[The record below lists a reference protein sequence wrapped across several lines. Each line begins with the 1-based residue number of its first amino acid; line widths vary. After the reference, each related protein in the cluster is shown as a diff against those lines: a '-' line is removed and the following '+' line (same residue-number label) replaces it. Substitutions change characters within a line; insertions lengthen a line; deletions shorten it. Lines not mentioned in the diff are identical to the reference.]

1 MHIISSEEIHQADA
15 YTIEHEPIKSID
27 LMERAAKECVRWL
40 AAKFDKQHSFI
51 IFCGLGNNG
60 GDGLAIARLLA
71 AKKFKVQVFIIR
83 YSKKCSEDFLANEK
97 RLKKIKN
104 VKIHNVTSAAQLSN
118 FLTFQLSTI

>member
-1 MHIISSEEIHQADA
+1 MKILTAEEIHQADA

-83 YSKKCSEDFLANEK
+83 HSNKCSEDFLANEK
-97 RLKKIKN
+97 RLKKVKS
-104 VKIHNVTSAAQLSN
+104 VKIQNIKSANELS
-118 FLTFQLSTI
+118 SS